1 MKYFRH
7 ILTAVILTFFYSYA
21 TSAPHADYGLRSLR
35 HFNDPELGSVRCND
49 FHLDPNGYLWM
60 ATEAGLLRF
69 DGVNFVTYTHDDN
82 NPGSISSNRIN
93 KVLSDPKGN
102 LWVATSDG
110 LNLFD
115 PLTETFTLIP
125 LPAVDLNGY
134 IIDMKLMHDGTL
146 GFVTSG
152 VGFFYIEETANG
164 YDAVRSGIDPVFSE
178 INSFIPTYD
187 GGMIAGTHTGNLARI
202 KANGNVSLHEASNT
216 YFVNLVL
223 ERDGNVIAYTTKE
236 VFRVHPATMEI
247 SPIDISDLGGANV
260 NSLSLSDDGKIYI
273 ATNGR
278 GIWALEPG
286 ENKPAPI
293 SDLFSPI
300 FDADN
305 SKIHSIYIAHDG
317 NLWFGNM
324 FGAFMVPR
332 TPVPFT
338 YHPILPVTQGY
349 EGGITAMTTT
359 PHGLWVATE
368 HKGVTQLSHSG
379 EIIRRVPL
387 TPGRDIWAL
396 HHHSDGNIYAV
407 TGSDALWR
415 IDPESGTPTRL
426 LDIDR
431 SSIRYYLSGGGKTSS
446 LFVGIRGD
454 GIIRYEPESGKH
466 KFMSTRD
473 QGEERLHNNWI
484 ASMYTDSRSRLWVGL
499 FSGLACY
506 DILADT
512 FLIID
517 QAPFMKGSCN
527 AISEMKDGRI
537 LLGTSHGL
545 HIYNPDT
552 DTLERTFTASDG
564 LTETDILSLQTDDQ
578 GIVWAGTMRGL
589 NRVDPVTGA
598 ITTFQGG
605 YGLSETSFHCS
616 SFCREL
622 GRMYFTGN
630 LGYTDFDPSAIQPVT
645 FNDPINISGIYL
657 NGQRLTLA
665 SMTGS
670 RHSLELDDSG
680 KRHSRVNISYDD
692 NNLLIKLSTMDF
704 RDASNVTYEWM
715 VKGLD
720 NTWVLSRPGQS
731 SIVIPKLS
739 PGSHTLLIRASD
751 SGVTSGV
758 TELTIFVTPP
768 WYLSTIAKIIYFLI
782 FMGILALI
790 YMLIKK
796 KNAEDINE
804 AKVKFFMDI
813 SHEIRSPVTCIIS
826 PLESLLR
833 KDLDND
839 TKTTLRGMHR
849 NAGRILS
856 LTNQLLEIRKIDKGK
871 KRLKMRPTDLN
882 GFALELIELFRPMAE
897 SKGISISLASV
908 PDDMPLVW
916 IDRTNF
922 DKVLVNLI
930 TNAIKFTPEDGDIV
944 VAIGTVT
951 DPALGQCARI
961 TVTDNGIGIDPK
973 NINRIFERFYQGQ
986 GASSGFGVGLN
997 LSLQLVKLHHGNLTA
1012 SNRTDGVKGSVFT
1025 VLLPLGSEHL
1035 SPEEIADDSTEISLI
1050 SSDSSRRPA
1059 DTSVASF
1066 KETAST
1072 PVQPK
1077 KRKNARQILIVDDDT
1092 ELREYLSNHFSHTD
1106 KVLQA
1111 SDGIEALE
1119 LIRQNKVD
1127 LIISDVVMPRYDGLR
1142 LLRTLKSNVDTTH
1155 IPVIL
1160 LSSRNDI
1167 ADRMTGWDHGADG
1180 YIGKPFDIAELDAMA
1195 DNLIDNRLRIRG
1207 KFSGAQDTDEKI
1219 TTPAIKGNDEML
1231 MEKIMKA
1238 IDSRI
1243 DDPQLNVEELGAEV
1257 GISRAHLHR
1266 KMKELI
1272 GITPADFI
1280 RNIRLRRA
1288 CEMLKKPDV
1297 DISQVAVKLGFT
1309 SQPHFSSAFKRFTGV
1324 SPSEYRSRN
1333 MGKPDE
1339 TSGPEA

>member
-1 MKYFRH
+1 MKRIRH
-7 ILTAVILTFFYSYA
+7 YLTAVILILSYCFA
-21 TSAPHADYGLRSLR
+21 TSAPATQYALRSLR
-35 HFNDPELGSVRCND
+35 HFDAPEIGTVKCND
-49 FHLDPNGYLWM
+49 FHLDTNGYLWI
-60 ATEAGLLRF
+60 ASEAGLLKF

-93 KVLSDPKGN
+93 KVLSDPHGN
-102 LWVATSDG
+102 IWVATSDG
-110 LNLFD
+110 LNRFD
-115 PLTETFTLIP
+115 PLTETFSLIP

-134 IIDMKLMHDGTL
+134 IIDMKLTHDGTL
-146 GFVTSG
+146 AFVTSG
-152 VGFFYIEETANG
+152 VGLFYIEKTATG

-178 INSFIPTYD
+178 INSFIPTFD
-187 GGMIAGTHTGNLARI
+187 GGMIAGTHSGNLARI
-202 KANGNVSLHEASNT
+202 KANGNVSLHKASNT
-216 YFVNLVL
+216 YFVNMVL

-236 VFRVHPATMEI
+236 VFRVHPPTMEI
-247 SPIDISDLGGANV
+247 TPIDISDFDGANV
-260 NSLSLSDDGKIYI
+260 NSLSLSDDGKLYI

-278 GIWALEPG
+278 GIWTLEAG
-286 ENKPAPI
+286 ENKPTPI
-293 SDLFSPI
+293 SDLFSPL

-305 SKIHSIYIAHDG
+305 SKIHSVYISPDG
-317 NLWFGNM
+317 NLWFSNM
-324 FGAFMVPR
+324 YGAFMVPR

-338 YHPILPVTQGY
+338 YHPLSPVNQGY
-349 EGGITAMTTT
+349 EGGITAIATS
-359 PHGLWVATE
+359 PQGLWIATE
-368 HKGVTQLSHSG
+368 HRGITHMSHSG
-379 EIIRRVPL
+379 EIIKRIPL
-387 TPGRDIWAL
+387 SAGRDIWAL
-396 HHHSDGNIYAV
+396 YYHKDGNLYAV
-407 TGSDALWR
+407 TGNDALWR
-415 IDPESGTPTRL
+415 IDTASGKATRL

-431 SSIRYYLSGGGKTSS
+431 SSIRYYISGGGRSS
-446 LFVGIRGD
+446 SIFLGIRGD
-454 GIIRYEPESGKH
+454 GIVRYEPESGES
-466 KFMSTRD
+466 KFMTTQN

-484 ASMYTDSRSRLWVGL
+484 ASMFTDSRSRLWIGL

-506 DILADT
+506 DIMADS
-512 FLIID
+512 FRIIN

-527 AISEMKDGRI
+527 AIVEMKDGRL

-545 HIYNPDT
+545 HIYNPENDT
-552 DTLERTFTASDG
+552 VEKTFTASDG
-564 LTETDILSLQTDDQ
+564 LTETDILSLQIDNQ
-578 GIVWAGTMRGL
+578 GIAWAGTMRGL
-589 NRVDPVTGA
+589 NRVDPSTGA

-605 YGLSETSFHCS
+605 YGLSETSFLNS
-616 SFCREL
+616 SFSREPY
-622 GRMYFTGN
+622 RMYFSGN
-630 LGYTDFDPSAIQPVT
+630 LGYTDFDPTTIQPVT

-657 NGQRLTLA
+657 NGHRLTLA
-665 SMTGS
+665 SMVGG
-670 RHSLELDDSG
+670 RPVLEADEN
-680 KRHSRVNISYDD
+680 KKKYEKVNISYDD
-692 NNLLIKLSTMDF
+692 NNLMIKLSTMDF
-704 RDASNVTYEWM
+704 RDASNVAYEWM
-715 VKGLD
+715 LKGID
-720 NTWVLSRPGQS
+720 HSWVTSRPGQS

-768 WYLSTIAKIIYFLI
+768 WYLSTVAKIIYFLI

-833 KDLDND
+833 KDLDSD

-882 GFALELIELFRPMAE
+882 GFAMELIELFRPMAE

-930 TNAIKFTPEDGDIV
+930 TNAIKFTPQDGDIV
-944 VAIGTVT
+944 IEIGTVT

-1012 SNRTDGVKGSVFT
+1012 ANRTDGEKGSVFT
-1025 VLLPLGSEHL
+1025 VLLPLGNEHL
-1035 SPEEIADDSTEISLI
+1035 SPEEIADDTTEISLI
-1050 SSDSSRRPA
+1050 SSDTPRIPSGSP
-1059 DTSVASF
+1059 VATIRDSD
-1066 KETAST
+1066 T
-1072 PVQPK
+1072 PVPAPK
-1077 KRKNARQILIVDDDT
+1077 KRKNTRQILIVDDDT

-1119 LIRQNKVD
+1119 LVRDNKID

-1142 LLRTLKSNVDTTH
+1142 LLRALKSNVDTIH

-1167 ADRMTGWDHGADG
+1167 ADRMSGWDHGADG

-1207 KFSGAQDTDEKI
+1207 KFTGAQDTDEKI
-1219 TTPAIKGNDEML
+1219 ATPAIKGNDEML

-1243 DDPQLNVEELGAEV
+1243 DDPLLNVEELGAEV

-1324 SPSEYRSRN
+1324 SPSEYRLRN

-1339 TSGPEA
+1339 ASGPEA

>member
-1 MKYFRH
+1 MKYSRH
-7 ILTAVILTFFYSYA
+7 ILTAVILALISFHAASA
-21 TSAPHADYGLRSLR
+21 THADHGLRNLR
-35 HFNDPELGSVRCND
+35 HFDAPEIGTVRCND
-49 FHLDPNGYLWM
+49 FHLDSNGYLWI
-60 ATEAGLLRF
+60 ATEAGLLRS
-69 DGVNFVTYTHDDN
+69 DGINFVTYSHNEN
-82 NPGSISSNRIN
+82 NPGSISSNRVN
-93 KVLSDPKGN
+93 KVISDPKGN

-115 PLTETFTLIP
+115 PRSETFSIIP
-125 LPAVDLNGY
+125 LPSVDLNGY
-134 IIDMKLMHDGTL
+134 IIDLKLTPDGTL
-146 GFVTSG
+146 TFIASG
-152 VGFFYIEETANG
+152 IGLFFIEETPAG
-164 YDAVRSGIDPVFSE
+164 YDAVRTGFDPAYQDL
-178 INSFIPTYD
+178 NSFVHTFD
-187 GGMIAGTHTGNLARI
+187 GGIIGGTHTGDLVRV
-202 KANGNVSLHEASNT
+202 KANGNVSVHKASGT
-216 YFVNLVL
+216 YFVNMVL
-223 ERDGNVIAYTTKE
+223 ERDGNVIAYTPNE
-236 VFRVHPATMEI
+236 ILRVHPATMELR
-247 SPIDISDLGGANV
+247 PIDISRMDGAGI

-278 GIWALEPG
+278 GIWTLDSGDDSPCQV
-286 ENKPAPI
+286 K
-293 SDLFSPI
+293 DLFSPI

-305 SKIHSIYIAHDG
+305 SKVQSIYIAPDG
-317 NLWFGNM
+317 NLWFCNM
-324 FGAFMVPR
+324 FGTFMVPR

-338 YHPILPVTQGY
+338 YHPISPVTQGY
-349 EGGITAMTTT
+349 DGGITAMTAT
-359 PHGLWVATE
+359 PLGLWIATE
-368 HKGVTQLSHSG
+368 HRGITHLSPSG
-379 EIIRRVPL
+379 GIIKRIPL
-387 TPGRDIWAL
+387 SAGRDILAL
-396 HHHSDGNIYAV
+396 HHHSDGNLYAV
-407 TGSDALWR
+407 TSNDALWR
-415 IDPESGTPTRL
+415 IDPSSGHATRL
-426 LDIDR
+426 MDIDR
-431 SSIRYYLSGGGKTSS
+431 PSIKYYISGARTPGAS

-454 GIIRYEPESGKH
+454 GIIRYEPASGKTRIL
-466 KFMSTRD
+466 STQN

-484 ASMYTDSRSRLWVGL
+484 ASMYTDSRSRLWIGL

-506 DILADT
+506 DIPADT

-527 AISEMKDGRI
+527 AISEMKDGRL

-552 DTLERTFTASDG
+552 DSVERTFTASDG
-564 LTETDILSLQTDDQ
+564 LTETDILSMHTDNQ

-589 NRVDPVTGA
+589 NRVDPSTGA
-598 ITTFQGG
+598 ITSFQGG
-605 YGLSETSFHCS
+605 YGLSETSFISS
-616 SFCREL
+616 SFCRES
-622 GRMYFTGN
+622 GRMYFTGK
-630 LGYTDFDPSAIQPVT
+630 LGYTDFDPSSITPVT
-645 FNDPINISGIYL
+645 FNDPINISDIYL
-657 NGQRLTLA
+657 NGNRLTLA
-665 SMTGS
+665 SMTGN
-670 RHSLELDDSG
+670 RPSLEMDESQ
-680 KRHSRVNISYDD
+680 KKHSRVNISYDD

-720 NTWVLSRPGQS
+720 HTWVLSRPGQS

-768 WYLSTIAKIIYFLI
+768 WYLSTIAKIVYFLI
-782 FMGILALI
+782 LIGILALI

-813 SHEIRSPVTCIIS
+813 SHEIRSPVTCIIT

-833 KDLDND
+833 KDLDSD

-882 GFALELIELFRPMAE
+882 GFVLELIELFRPMAE

-908 PDDMPLVW
+908 PADMPHVW

-930 TNAIKFTPEDGDIV
+930 TNAIKFTPENGEIIV
-944 VAIGTVT
+944 SIGTVT
-951 DPALGQCARI
+951 DPTLGRCARI

-973 NINRIFERFYQGQ
+973 NTTRIFERFYQGQ

-997 LSLQLVKLHHGNLTA
+997 LSLQLVKLHHGSLTA
-1012 SNRTDGVKGSVFT
+1012 SNRSDGVKGSIFT
-1025 VLLPLGSEHL
+1025 VLLPLGNEHL

-1050 SSDSSRRPA
+1050 SSDSTRLPSN
-1059 DTSVASF
+1059 ASASTF
-1066 KETAST
+1066 KETSA
-1072 PVQPK
+1072 PAAQPK
-1077 KRKNARQILIVDDDT
+1077 KRKNARQILIVEDDA

-1119 LIRQNKVD
+1119 VIRQNKID

-1142 LLRTLKSNVDTTH
+1142 LLRTLKSNIDTTH

-1195 DNLIDNRLRIRG
+1195 DNMIDNRLRIRG

-1333 MGKPDE
+1333 MGKPDDAPA
-1339 TSGPEA
+1339 S